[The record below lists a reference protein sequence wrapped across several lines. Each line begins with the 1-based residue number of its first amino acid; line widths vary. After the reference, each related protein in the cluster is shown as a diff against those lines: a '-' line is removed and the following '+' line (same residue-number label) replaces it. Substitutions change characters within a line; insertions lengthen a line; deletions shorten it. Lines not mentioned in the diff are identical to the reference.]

1 MNNYFFAD
9 TAAIPL
15 IIGAAGHRDLV
26 ATDLGSIEQ
35 QVVAALDR
43 LQGLAR
49 HSPCLLL
56 TALAEGAD
64 QLVAR
69 AALARGG
76 RRDARTAAR
85 LFLAD
90 ITCNISQ

>member
-1 MNNYFFAD
+1 MKNDFFAD
-9 TAAIPL
+9 AVAIPL
-15 IIGAAGHRDLV
+15 IIGVAGHHDLV
-26 ATDLGSIEQ
+26 VTDLGGIEQ
-35 QVVAALDR
+35 QVAAVLDR

-56 TALAEGAD
+56 LALAEGAD